1 MSALMLLMVLSG
13 GAQADAQSD
22 YEIGVAALRTGDASA
37 ALVSLRAALDQGAVD
52 PNVYHGLGNALYRQG
67 ELGPAIAAYRRGLQL
82 APGNGDIAAN
92 LELARK
98 KTRDRLEPPAPRLGP
113 FFWQSS
119 LSTATS
125 ARLAGIAAFLGL
137 ALLLVRCWRTSGG
150 LLPGAAVALLAAAL
164 LAASTAV
171 AHRASPA
178 AVVVVAEVSASSALG
193 PAGVAL
199 FSLHEGAEVQVGE
212 HASAAGV
219 DYTMVVLPD
228 GRKGWLPSQALLSTN
243 PSAAFQ
249 WL

>member
-1 MSALMLLMVLSG
+1 MHALTLMVLLAGS
-13 GAQADAQSD
+13 ARADSQSD
-22 YEIGVAALRTGDASA
+22 YQAGVAALRTGDAGS

-98 KTRDRLEPPAPRLGP
+98 KTQDRLAPPAPRLGP

-119 LSTATS
+119 MSTATS
-125 ARLAGIAAFLGL
+125 ARLAGGAAFLGF
-137 ALLLVRCWRTSGG
+137 ALLLARRWRPTAA
-150 LLPGAAVALLAAAL
+150 LLPGALVALLAAGL
-164 LAASTAV
+164 LAASTAMAV
-171 AHRASPA
+171 RAAPA
-178 AVVVVAEVSASSALG
+178 AVVVVAEAAATSALG
-193 PAGVAL
+193 PAGVVL

-212 HASAAGV
+212 HVSAAGV

-228 GRKGWLPSQALLSTN
+228 GRKGWLPSQALLSTD
-243 PSAAFQ
+243 PSAPFQ